1 MLLVKYLSIKKNKL
15 FFIYADRID
24 FSLYKKMKNSGLL
37 ILENLIRLTRSSENK
52 FKRGNFKGALDEKL
66 KAKAILKSKSC
77 DEKIIK
83 KYRKELSRL
92 YDSKFDLIF
101 DHKLK
106 IDEIKINEI
115 VKMLELKSEEK
126 LKNLDYRGA
135 IKALRRAEKYISN

>member
-1 MLLVKYLSIKKNKL
+1 MEDS
-15 FFIYADRID
+15 R
-24 FSLYKKMKNSGLL
+24 GLL
-37 ILENLIRLTRSSENK
+37 LKNLIRLIRSSEEK
-52 FKRGNFKGALDEKL
+52 FKQGNFKGAIDDKI
-66 KAKAILKSKSC
+66 KANSILKSKYC
-77 DEKIIK
+77 DQKIIEQ
-83 KYRKELSRL
+83 YRKELSSL
-92 YDSKFDLIF
+92 YSSKFDLIF